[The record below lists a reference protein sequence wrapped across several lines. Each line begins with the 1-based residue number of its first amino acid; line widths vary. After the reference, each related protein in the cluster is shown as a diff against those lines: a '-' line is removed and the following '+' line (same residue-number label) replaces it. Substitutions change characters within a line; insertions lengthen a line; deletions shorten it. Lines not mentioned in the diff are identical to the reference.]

1 MSVYNKQNPIEKDD
15 LLPISILFES
25 YSYFRQRRRI
35 ENILNEKICEWLS
48 DDEILNTH
56 KLKFCSF
63 FLKRFLLKD
72 LSNFYNLLDIK
83 IDALIIGKNDDTYDK
98 CKDPPELSFNGAI
111 CSKYNNINDIID
123 LGAQYFIALLCISE
137 ELNLIFED
145 LQHIYLKQ
153 GDIIYFNS
161 DCRYINLKTLN
172 NDPEYISFK
181 FLVQAKVRSEIQEWW
196 CNEKHID
203 KRYNFSVRDF

>member
-83 IDALIIGKNDDTYDK
+83 ID
-98 CKDPPELSFNGAI
+98 
-111 CSKYNNINDIID
+111 
-123 LGAQYFIALLCISE
+123 
-137 ELNLIFED
+137 
-145 LQHIYLKQ
+145 
-153 GDIIYFNS
+153 
-161 DCRYINLKTLN
+161 
-172 NDPEYISFK
+172 
-181 FLVQAKVRSEIQEWW
+181 
-196 CNEKHID
+196 
-203 KRYNFSVRDF
+203 